1 MTIIIKW
8 LSIIACVIFLGM
20 LIDLVWS
27 GGDGQMIFFKVVL
40 ALVMFGTIRWF
51 YINMPDD

>member
-20 LIDLVWS
+20 FIDLVWS